1 MNETAVSDAGQSS
14 VVFVLMA
21 GGTLLMTGG

>member
-1 MNETAVSDAGQSS
+1 MNETGMSDAGQTS